1 MEIRSFCPFPA
12 AAFVWEAA
20 PGVHSLTILVK
31 ATFLLVH
38 GAEATVAPAQ
48 DEPSGDVTWDN
59 EPGASL
65 RFATDFAPLKPRTDV
80 LVVGHA
86 FAPKGAP
93 VKELSCR
100 VEMGDFAKGLNLV
113 GDRRFTPGPE
123 GLSAGPPA
131 VFTRMPLRYERAARG
146 EGNPVGID
154 LAAPPSPGARAM
166 ANVTVSTGQTP
177 GLGPLA
183 PGWPQRRRLVTDEG
197 HRWATATRGEESGP
211 APEGFDFGFF
221 QAAPS
226 DQQIPLLRPGATLV
240 LEHLHPTLERV
251 ETRLPAA
258 RPQAFRIDPKTG
270 RVSEIALRCDTL
282 TIDTDRSRLSLVFR
296 GLTDVPA
303 KAPIAVGTLVV
314 ASHPQGLRVRPA
326 DIEKVVKQGGS
337 LEDVAGAPEKHP
349 LEMRHDTRPIGQ
361 VRSGGTTSGS
371 ASAKAPA
378 LPFRPTAP
386 GAPAS
391 AAPEAPAAPPRPA
404 LPFGSGT
411 VHVGAPAV
419 VIRPATP
426 FERTSVPPPPPAPVP
441 AKPEEELDIEPDPP
455 TPARPSAP
463 PPSARVLPFGSVTL
477 GPSSGVPKVSP
488 ATPFQATAPRQ
499 HPEGPPRVL
508 PNAGLPF
515 VPAEAAPPSSPAPAS
530 VPASVPAPALVPA
543 PAPESAS
550 AVPIP
555 FSPKDAVKPAL
566 VTLPTIPLEPKP
578 PEPEQGEPALPG
590 SALLL
595 PLPLEKYASI
605 AAEIAGPTVDV
616 GVTLRRH
623 GLDEEKW
630 AGIEAESTAI
640 IAEDAVRAEGA
651 LLEAFD
657 RIYVARMEALGRK
670 VDVQGHARLSVAA
683 AHGKLSRCLE
693 ELGLG
698 RADLL
703 PLRRS
708 IGRRTAKD
716 PAFAT
721 ELRAATEA
729 ERVASPPPE
738 VGLFKPP
745 RRRARP
751 S

>member
-20 PGVHSLTILVK
+20 LGVHSLTILVK

-48 DEPSGDVTWDN
+48 DEPSGDVTWEN

-93 VKELSCR
+93 VTELSCR
-100 VEMGDFAKGLNLV
+100 IEMGEFAKGLRLV
-113 GDRRFTPGPE
+113 GDRRFTSGPE
-123 GLSAGPPA
+123 GLAAGPPA
-131 VFTRMPLRYERAARG
+131 AFTRMPLRYERAARG

-154 LAAPPSPGARAM
+154 LAAPPSRDAM
-166 ANVTVSTGQTP
+166 AVANVVASAGQTP

-183 PGWPQRRRLVTDEG
+183 PGWPQRRRLVSDEG
-197 HRWATATRGEESGP
+197 HRWATTARGEEPGP

-282 TIDTDRSRLSLVFR
+282 TIDTDRGRL
-296 GLTDVPA
+296 
-303 KAPIAVGTLVV
+303 
-314 ASHPQGLRVRPA
+314 VR
-326 DIEKVVKQGGS
+326 QGGS
-337 LEDVAGAPEKHP
+337 LEDVAGAPELHP
-349 LEMRHDTRPIGQ
+349 LERRHDTRPIGQ

-378 LPFRPTAP
+378 LPFRPAAP
-386 GAPAS
+386 GAPA
-391 AAPEAPAAPPRPA
+391 APAAPPRPA

-426 FERTSVPPPPPAPVP
+426 FERSSVPPPPPAPVP
-441 AKPEEELDIEPDPP
+441 AKLEEELDIEPDPP

-463 PPSARVLPFGSVTL
+463 PPSGRVLPFGSVTL
-477 GPSSGVPKVSP
+477 GPSTEPPKVSLP
-488 ATPFQATAPRQ
+488 PHPFPR
-499 HPEGPPRVL
+499 
-508 PNAGLPF
+508 
-515 VPAEAAPPSSPAPAS
+515 
-530 VPASVPAPALVPA
+530 
-543 PAPESAS
+543 
-550 AVPIP
+550 
-555 FSPKDAVKPAL
+555 
-566 VTLPTIPLEPKP
+566 
-578 PEPEQGEPALPG
+578 
-590 SALLL
+590 
-595 PLPLEKYASI
+595 
-605 AAEIAGPTVDV
+605 
-616 GVTLRRH
+616 
-623 GLDEEKW
+623 
-630 AGIEAESTAI
+630 
-640 IAEDAVRAEGA
+640 
-651 LLEAFD
+651 
-657 RIYVARMEALGRK
+657 
-670 VDVQGHARLSVAA
+670 
-683 AHGKLSRCLE
+683 
-693 ELGLG
+693 
-698 RADLL
+698 
-703 PLRRS
+703 
-708 IGRRTAKD
+708 
-716 PAFAT
+716 
-721 ELRAATEA
+721 
-729 ERVASPPPE
+729 
-738 VGLFKPP
+738 
-745 RRRARP
+745 RRRARRPERRRGSCRARDCP

>member
-93 VKELSCR
+93 VTELSCR
-100 VEMGDFAKGLNLV
+100 IEMGDFAKGLRLV
-113 GDRRFTPGPE
+113 GDRRFTPGPV
-123 GLSAGPPA
+123 GLAAGPA
-131 VFTRMPLRYERAARG
+131 AAFTRMPLRYERAARG

-154 LAAPPSPGARAM
+154 LAATPARDAM
-166 ANVTVSTGQTP
+166 AVANVAASTGQTP

-197 HRWATATRGEESGP
+197 HRWATAARGEEPGP
-211 APEGFDFGFF
+211 APEGFDFGVF
-221 QAAPS
+221 QAAPP

-282 TIDTDRSRLSLVFR
+282 TIDTDRGRLSLVFR

-326 DIEKVVKQGGS
+326 DIEKVVRQGGS

-378 LPFRPTAP
+378 LPFRPAAP
-386 GAPAS
+386 GASAPA
-391 AAPEAPAAPPRPA
+391 APAAPPRPA
-404 LPFGSGT
+404 LPFGSST

-455 TPARPSAP
+455 TPTRPSAP
-463 PPSARVLPFGSVTL
+463 PPSGRVLPFGSVTL
-477 GPSSGVPKVSP
+477 GPSTAPPKVSP
-488 ATPFQATAPRQ
+488 ATPFPAAPPRPQ
-499 HPEGPPRVL
+499 TGEAPRVL
-508 PNAGLPF
+508 PSAGLPF
-515 VPAEAAPPSSPAPAS
+515 VKAEAAPPSSRAPASVPPPARIPAPASVPPPAPAS
-530 VPASVPAPALVPA
+530 VPAS
-543 PAPESAS
+543 
-550 AVPIP
+550 AVPVP

-590 SALLL
+590 AALLL

-605 AAEIAGPTVDV
+605 AAEISGPTVDV

-630 AGIEAESTAI
+630 ARIQAESTAI
-640 IAEDAVRAEGA
+640 IAEDAGRADGA

-693 ELGLG
+693 ELALG

-708 IGRRTAKD
+708 LGRRAAKD
-716 PAFAT
+716 PAFAA

-729 ERVASPPPE
+729 ERATSPPPE

-745 RRRARP
+745 RRKRG